1 MFPLLGKVDSCCSE
15 HGGEDISCMC
25 LLHGF
30 GGKTS
35 EGTNAAYASVTSDLL
50 KILGS
55 IFQNAFLIYT
65 SSPSLSVLHTTA
77 LLRENTGWNHV

>member
-1 MFPLLGKVDSCCSE
+1 
-15 HGGEDISCMC
+15 MC

-30 GGKTS
+30 GCKTS
-35 EGTNAAYASVTSDLL
+35 EGTKAAYASVTSDLL
-50 KILGS
+50 KTLGS

-77 LLRENTGWNHV
+77 LLRENTGCHYVEDAYEPCAL